1 MNALKLKN
9 YSKLL
14 AGVLLLILPLF
25 LQQMNDYVLHIA
37 ITIGI
42 YIILSLSLNII
53 IGYAGQFALGHAAF
67 YGIGAYTSAL
77 LMLQWNVSFWVALP
91 AAAIITGLFGLLLG
105 SPVIRLRGDYL
116 GIVTL
121 GFGEIVRL
129 VFVNWVDV
137 TRGPMGLPGIPA
149 PTLFGY
155 TFTEKTDF
163 YYLILVLAAITIFVV
178 HRIIHSGIGLNLL
191 TIREDETLAQ
201 SIGIRP
207 VKYKLMAFAL
217 GAFFAGVAGAFWASY
232 ISYISPDG
240 FRYMDS
246 VNILAMVILGGSAS
260 IPGSILGA
268 VILVLAPELLRYVD
282 DYRMML
288 MGVAIVLMMI
298 FKPSGFWGEKHRKTN
313 FYRLQRGEHKP

>member
-1 MNALKLKN
+1 MKLKN

-14 AGVLLLILPLF
+14 AGVLLLTLPLF

-37 ITIGI
+37 ITVGI

-67 YGIGAYTSAL
+67 YGIGAYASAL
-77 LMLQWNVSFWVALP
+77 LMLHWNVSFWVALP

-246 VNILAMVILGGSAS
+246 VNILAMVILGGAAS

-268 VILVLAPELLRYVD
+268 VILVLAPELLRYVN

-313 FYRLQRGEHKP
+313 FYRLQRGERKP

>member
-1 MNALKLKN
+1 MKLKN